1 MTEFQTS
8 RQAVIDALALRGPD
22 EHGGGFM
29 VTSDPAEYLTGQRL
43 RLAREA
49 LRLLPAGATM
59 DDADRIAEKIA
70 PRIESMLRRPWR

>member
-1 MTEFQTS
+1 MTSFQTS

-22 EHGGGFM
+22 EHGGGFI
-29 VTSDPAEYLTGQRL
+29 TTADPVEYLSADRL

-49 LRLLPAGATM
+49 LRLLPAGATIG
-59 DDADRIAEKIA
+59 DADRIAEMIA